1 MNIYIVYN
9 NNLWYNNCNKKL
21 EEKMQRIKLNDRVLP
36 TYTKGEEIFNMVSH
50 IVGATLGI
58 VALVLCVIFAAIH
71 GNAYGVVSG
80 AIFGTTLIILY
91 VMSSIYHGLNEKLR
105 AKKVFQ
111 IIDHCSIFLL
121 IAGSYTPFALC
132 TLREY
137 SIATGWT
144 IFGIIW
150 GLAILGIVLNAI
162 DLKRYK
168 VFSMICYLVM
178 GWCIII
184 KGSILPTLL
193 GTAGFILLLLG
204 GVVYTIG
211 AILYGVGKKKK
222 WMHSIFHLAC
232 VIGSLLHFLC
242 ILLYVV

>member
-1 MNIYIVYN
+1 M
-9 NNLWYNNCNKKL
+9 K
-21 EEKMQRIKLNDRVLP
+21 RTKLNDRILP

-50 IVGATLGI
+50 IVGAGMGI

-71 GNAYGVVSG
+71 HNVYGVVSS
-80 AIFGTTLIILY
+80 AIFGATLIILY
-91 VMSSIYHGLNEKLR
+91 TMSSIYHGLNEKLK

-111 IIDHCSIFLL
+111 VIDHCSIFLL
-121 IAGSYTPFALC
+121 IAGSYTPFTLC

-137 SIATGWT
+137 NTATGWT

-150 GLAILGIVLNAI
+150 ALAILGVTLNSI
-162 DLKRYK
+162 DLKKYK

-178 GWCIII
+178 GWCIIF
-184 KGSILPTLL
+184 KGSLLPVLL
-193 GTAGFILLLLG
+193 GVPGFILLLSG
-204 GVVYTIG
+204 GIVYTIG
-211 AILYGVGKKKK
+211 AILYGLGRTKK
-222 WMHSIFHLAC
+222 WMHSIFHIAC